1 MTILIIFVAI
11 VFAAIFVG
19 VAVPCTYLF
28 KDKLQLEDVKLLSSK
43 NTLIAASLLV
53 ITNLGSVIEAIINY
67 AKIYNDSWL
76 SDSNSFGVIMQQSF
90 GLSIYFLYICIAVA
104 LILKSTTFSLGA
116 SAATLVLT
124 VFNAIFIQS
133 SELKTVYR
141 EYFGLMPKIMI
152 LASLTIILVAILG
165 QQKIFY
171 RYKKLFKLSPWLLL
185 FSILCI
191 NISVYPPMIYNPD
204 VLNYLISGN
213 INLQSFTNVTFIFR
227 FVSIII
233 NSVAFMLIF
242 KTLSL
247 QIVENKSVYDE
258 EQTVSTKEKII
269 LILSL
274 LLLPVV
280 VNFLSSI
287 SKAWLFGAL
296 ILLAIA
302 VPAVIVITKNS
313 TAKTK
318 AIALICTFSVVIG
331 LCVVGQLLPSSYTD
345 PDGIE
350 GWTQCYKCKKTGKVR
365 NELGFYVT
373 CPRCDGVGY
382 LPD

>member
-1 MTILIIFVAI
+1 MTVLIIFVAI

-19 VAVPCTYLF
+19 IATACTYLF
-28 KDKLQLEDVKLLSSK
+28 KEKLGLEDIKLSPSRT
-43 NTLIAASLLV
+43 TLIAASLLV
-53 ITNLGSVIEAIINY
+53 ITNLGGVIEAIINY
-67 AKIYNDSWL
+67 AKIYNDAWM

-104 LILKSTTFSLGA
+104 LILKSTTFAFGA
-116 SAATLVLT
+116 SAATLVFT

-152 LASLTIILVAILG
+152 LASLAIMLVAILG

-171 RYKKLFKLSPWLLL
+171 RYRKLFKLSPWFLLL
-185 FSILCI
+185 SVLCI
-191 NISVYPPMIYNPD
+191 NISVYPPMISNPD

-227 FVSIII
+227 FVSILI
-233 NSVAFMLIF
+233 NFVAFMLIF
-242 KTLSL
+242 KALFL
-247 QIVENKSVYDE
+247 QIAEKKSVCDE
-258 EQTVSTKEKII
+258 QQTVSTKEKII

-274 LLLPVV
+274 LLLPIVI
-280 VNFLSSI
+280 NLLSSI
-287 SKAWLFGAL
+287 GKVWLFVAL
-296 ILLAIA
+296 ILLVIA
-302 VPAVIVITKNS
+302 VPAVVVTTKNS

-331 LCVVGQLLPSSYTD
+331 LCVVAKLLPSNYTD
-345 PDGIE
+345 PDGIA
-350 GWTQCYKCKKTGKVR
+350 GWTQCYKCNKTGKVR
-365 NELGFYVT
+365 NDLGFYVT